1 MDYVENRTARDFL
14 SDSLGETK
22 TDAVQVVYS
31 IDDEKAN
38 HELQNKIGRLA
49 NTKLNTA
56 GLPSVVSE
64 DSVNF
69 SQVKT
74 GTYTSKGELV
84 TEFMPKLNFLANA

>member
-1 MDYVENRTARDFL
+1 MAYVENRTAADFL
-14 SDSLGETK
+14 LDGVATTQDSTQNGIYTLET
-22 TDAVQVVYS
+22 
-31 IDDEKAN
+31 EKAN
-38 HELQNKIGRLA
+38 HELQSKIGHLA

-56 GLPSVVSE
+56 GLALGMSE